1 MSTPRVAG
9 HPDYSSAG
17 TSKFLPEVWSSK
29 LNKKYYK
36 RTVLTAITNTT
47 YEGG

>member
-17 TSKFLPEVWSSK
+17 TSGFIPDIWSAK
-29 LNKKYYK
+29 LQKKYYK
-36 RTVLTAITNTT
+36 KTVLTAICNTD
-47 YEGG
+47 